1 MGFFSNL
8 FAKQNCVFCGKECGA
23 MRRTKIKGN
32 VFVCNDCADKCSRY
46 VRLSE
51 MTQDE
56 VRNHME
62 YMAYIKRVYDEV
74 FCNEQYKKNRY
85 PSTVSTNDMGIVMC
99 NDLGMLYILDRTAG
113 AREMPELIR
122 YDQIASYEEYMIEE
136 PAKEQGKEPAFK
148 AGGLKL
154 KLVQP
159 RGLTKEEE
167 SKGMQPHPYI
177 KKEIDICFSKKDKR
191 TAAYAH
197 GAKQQLDYI
206 FGVRDDEKAL
216 FGGWSTA
223 EKRDF
228 QGTVGMLKAMGTIT
242 KAAVKGE
249 NALSEEQKANL
260 KENLNAVN
268 DAQTGGLSV
277 YSRRADEAMKLSD
290 MSNR

>member
-1 MGFFSNL
+1 MGFFSNI
-8 FAKQNCVFCGKECGA
+8 FSKQTCVFCGKECGVLG
-23 MRRTKIKGN
+23 RTKIKGD
-32 VFVCNDCADKCSRY
+32 VFVCNDCADKCSRF

-51 MTQDE
+51 LTQDE
-56 VRNHME
+56 VREHME
-62 YMAYIKRVYDEV
+62 YMANMKRLYDEV
-74 FCNEQYKKNRY
+74 FRNEQYKKLSY

-99 NDLGMLYILDRTAG
+99 HDLGMLYILDRSAG

-136 PAKEQGKEPAFK
+136 PAEEKGKEPVFDS
-148 AGGLKL
+148 GGIKL

-159 RGLTKEEE
+159 RGITEQEEL
-167 SKGMQPHPYI
+167 KGMRPHPYI
-177 KKEIDICFSKKDKR
+177 KMEIDVCFSKKDKR

-197 GAKQQLDYI
+197 NVKQQLDNI
-206 FGVRDDEKAL
+206 FGVRDNEKAM

-249 NALSEEQKANL
+249 QELSEEQKAKL
-260 KENLNAVN
+260 KENFNAVN

-277 YSRRADEAMKLSD
+277 YSRRADEAMKLVD
-290 MSNR
+290 MS